1 MSPFNLRPFHALA
14 LLALSAA
21 CASTPSTAARPQA
34 VSELATSESTETVLA
49 DDVRVRR
56 IAPGVWLHETLAGE
70 DWGHAPAN
78 GLLIED
84 GDGALLVDAGWN
96 ARQAE
101 HLLAWARDTLHHP
114 VRAAVVT
121 HFHADRTGG
130 IPALAA
136 QGLPVHG
143 LEDTAKLAA
152 ASGLPVPAQTFSEA
166 RTLGPLELFF
176 PGAGHA
182 RDNLIVWH
190 RTSGVLFG
198 GCAVKEAHAKGLGNV
213 ADADVPAWPTSLER
227 VRLHFPEARTVVPG
241 HGRPG
246 GPELLTHTQA
256 LLREAAAVSPQTT
269 GPSGR

>member
-1 MSPFNLRPFHALA
+1 MSPFALRPLRILA
-14 LLALSAA
+14 LLVLSIA
-21 CASTPSTAARPQA
+21 CASTPPKGAGPESP
-34 VSELATSESTETVLA
+34 SEPMASESTETVLA
-49 DDVRVRR
+49 HDVRVRR

-70 DWGHAPAN
+70 DWDNVPAN

-84 GDGALLVDAGWN
+84 GEGALLVDTGWN

-101 HLLAWARDTLHHP
+101 QLLAWARNTLHHP

-130 IPALAA
+130 IPALVA

-152 ASGLPVPAQTFSEA
+152 ASGMPVPAQTFSEA

-190 RTSGVLFG
+190 RASGVLFG
-198 GCAVKEAHAKGLGNV
+198 GCAVKEADAKGLGNV
-213 ADADVPAWPTSLER
+213 ADADVSAWPTSLER
-227 VRLHFPEARTVVPG
+227 VRLRFPEASIVVPG

-246 GPELLTHTQA
+246 GPKLLTHTQA
-256 LLREAAAVSPQTT
+256 LLREAAAASTEVT
-269 GPSGR
+269 GPSGH